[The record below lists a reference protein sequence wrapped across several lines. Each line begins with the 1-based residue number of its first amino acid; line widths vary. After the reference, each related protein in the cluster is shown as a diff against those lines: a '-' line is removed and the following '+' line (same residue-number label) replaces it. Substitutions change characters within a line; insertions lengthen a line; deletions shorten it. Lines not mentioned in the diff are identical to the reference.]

1 MKFIKRFLALS
12 LALCLSLPMTVFAY
26 SVDSAQYNSILSG
39 VAANYMISCQ
49 PATALTVQNTT
60 LISDDMKS
68 PNYASGVFDLPRLTP
83 NYYWDIPTDEELGA
97 VGNNDKITTY
107 GIIVPQ
113 TVYPVLAITGQDLPD
128 QTSFT
133 ICVRATDTGAVIKTI
148 NIMSSGIVHKL
159 NTAFVDCSDKLLEKL
174 LDNNAKRYNMTTTI
188 YDPVWHKNCV
198 VMPNY
203 IVTADSTLTAG
214 LPIASATYNW
224 DTFDI
229 VFKGY
234 SSEND
239 LVRNIHFNA
248 GNATN
253 TTGSEHAAGLA
264 LFTDSTAVKYDR
276 HKQLVT
282 TDHTK
287 IESATPAN
295 TNYKGAYAIF
305 LETGVETYGVK
316 NEKLDMLKAQQ
327 VNAGTKLIEMLAGE
341 PVDVLSQIVGITDM
355 SKYDVEISQIDSTI
369 SMDENYKF
377 TYSGLVD
384 KQYNVNHT
392 ATAFGGYNLHVATLD
407 CKAFKDCYTV
417 NLWYTNPETSEVV
430 KLGEIVRELG
440 DVKNISETPPNNW
453 SNWQFEAW
461 CSDKNATTPI
471 NPVTYFA
478 KAKKND
484 IFNLYA
490 KFKYVGGVYKVQF
503 YNDGT
508 DQTTTEQ
515 YECRNQPTLPTVSD
529 RTGYLFKNW
538 QVVDTVASTS
548 GIPYDPAT
556 FVPTKDNTY
565 IFKTF
570 WDVNGVIKSV
580 MSNKTDYFVGD
591 TIDKT
596 KVVVT
601 VQDTNDGATRT
612 LSTNEFNVSPTTVNN
627 DGNNQIQVTYA
638 KTGATAT
645 FDVTGKEVKATTLKA
660 TYSGSSI
667 TVGESVPKN
676 SIQCAVNYNNGTSKT
691 LSASEFSVSPA
702 TITNAGTNM
711 ITIKYQDMSTT
722 VSITGTK
729 KATTTPTTP
738 KANQTL
744 QSISAIYKGG
754 TPYVGDVIEP
764 SSLQVTAKY
773 DDNTSKVLSSTDFVY
788 TPSYVKYAG
797 SNVISVTYGG
807 KTTTVTIEAKEKS
820 TVTNSST
827 GTGTANTTNGNTLSK
842 DTSTLISTTSSNN
855 STTTGNGSLTSS
867 NGSATTSSGKDK
879 KGTSTGYLNGANILH
894 MGSLAS
900 DTTVKNSTDILSE
913 IASAGSNATSVSI
926 DLYNGAEGNDITE
939 DMLKALNKKKLTL
952 NVNMKNPSDNTT
964 VGRWVIDGKS
974 MKSTNFMINPNITFD
989 KIAKGSETLY
999 YMAIV
1004 NLAYP
1009 DSVQLSLIPELSAY
1023 DTGKVVRL
1031 YSCSMFRDNTK
1042 LMSTLRW
1049 SDDSNPLPVD
1059 IYESTSWCLSD
1070 AAEAYMN
1077 GSSLEANTTVNEN
1090 TTVKDNKPTIDSET
1104 EDEEKKEPDDLEDES
1119 FDFEDESFDFEDE
1132 SLDSDT
1138 GSDNISW
1145 AGSNNKPVTS
1155 QVQET
1160 KKSSLPLIIML
1171 STLGI
1176 LVIGGGIGA
1185 FFFMKSKGAFDRNDT
1200 YADDNDDDDDD
1211 DDDIGYDDDDD
1222 ADDDDDNSDEFDD
1235 DDSDQL
1241 IF

>member
-1 MKFIKRFLALS
+1 MKFMKRFLALS

-26 SVDSAQYNSILSG
+26 SIDSAQYSSIMSSV
-39 VAANYMISCQ
+39 VANCMISCQ
-49 PATALTVQNTT
+49 PASALTVQNTT

-68 PNYASGVFDLPRLTP
+68 PNYSAGVFDLPRLTP
-83 NYYWDIPTDEELGA
+83 NYYWDIPTDEELG
-97 VGNNDKITTY
+97 VEGNNDKITTY

-128 QTSFT
+128 QTSCA
-133 ICVRATDTGAVIKTI
+133 ICVRAVDTGEVIKVI
-148 NIMSSGIVHKL
+148 NIMSSGIVHRCE
-159 NTAFVDCSDKLLEKL
+159 TAFVDCSEKLLEKL
-174 LDNNAKRYNMTTTI
+174 LDNNAKRYNMTTTV
-188 YDPVWHKNCV
+188 YDPLWHKNCV

-203 IVTADSTLTAG
+203 IVTSDSNLTSG
-214 LPIASATYNW
+214 MPIASATYNW
-224 DTFDI
+224 DTFDV
-229 VFKGY
+229 VFAGY

-239 LVRNIHFNA
+239 IVRNIHFNA
-248 GNATN
+248 GNSTS
-253 TTGSEHAAGLA
+253 TSGSQQAAGLA
-264 LFTDSTAVKYDR
+264 LFTESTAVKYDR
-276 HKQLVT
+276 NKQLVT

-327 VNAGTKLIEMLAGE
+327 VHADARLIEMTAGE
-341 PVDVLSQIVGITDM
+341 AVDILSQIVGITDM
-355 SKYDVEISQIDSTI
+355 SKYDVEISQIDPTI
-369 SMDENYKF
+369 TMDENYKF
-377 TYSGLVD
+377 TYTGNVD

-407 CKAFKDCYTV
+407 CKAFKDSYIV
-417 NLWYTNPETSEVV
+417 NLWYNNPETSEIT
-430 KLGEIVRELG
+430 KLGEVIRSVG
-440 DVKNISETPPNNW
+440 DVKNITETPPDNW

-471 NPVTYFA
+471 NPATYFA
-478 KAKKND
+478 NAQKND
-484 IFNLYA
+484 TFNLYA
-490 KFKYVGGVYKVQF
+490 KFKYIGGVYKVQF
-503 YNDGT
+503 YNDST
-508 DQTTTEQ
+508 EQTTTEQ

-538 QVVDTVASTS
+538 QIVDTVASTS
-548 GIPYDPAT
+548 GTPYDPAT

-570 WDVNGVIKSV
+570 WDINGVIKNV
-580 MSNKTDYFVGD
+580 LSNKTDYFVGD

-601 VQDTNDGATRT
+601 VQDTNDGATRN
-612 LSTNEFNVSPTTVNN
+612 LSTSEFNVSPTTVTKA
-627 DGNNQIQVTYA
+627 GTNQIQVTYT
-638 KTGATAT
+638 KTGATDT
-645 FDVTGKEVKATTLKA
+645 FDVTGKEVTPTTLKA

-667 TVGESVPKN
+667 TVGEAVPKN
-676 SIQCAVNYNNGTSKT
+676 SIQCVVNYNNGTSKT
-691 LSASEFSVSPA
+691 LSASDFSVSPT
-702 TITNAGTNM
+702 TIANAGTNM
-711 ITIKYQDMSTT
+711 ITVKYQDMSTT

-729 KATTTPTTP
+729 KSVTPSASP
-738 KANQTL
+738 SVNQTL
-744 QSISAIYKGG
+744 QSIAAIYKGG

-773 DDNTSKVLSSTDFVY
+773 TDNTSKVLSSADFVY
-788 TPSYVKYAG
+788 TPSYIKYAG

-820 TVTNSST
+820 TVTNKPT
-827 GTGTANTTNGNTLSK
+827 GTGTANTTSGSSLSK
-842 DTSTLISTTSSNN
+842 DTSTKISTTSSNN
-855 STTTGNGSLTSS
+855 SSTTTGSSSTS
-867 NGSATTSSGKDK
+867 TGKDK

-900 DTTVKNSTDILSE
+900 DTSVTNSTDILSE
-913 IASAGSNATSVSI
+913 IASAGSNATSVTI

-939 DMLKALNKKKLTL
+939 DMLKALSKKKLTL
-952 NVNMKNPSDNTT
+952 NVNMKSPSDNTT

-989 KIAKGSETLY
+989 KISKGSETLY

-1004 NLAYP
+1004 NIAYP
-1009 DSVQLSLIPELSAY
+1009 DSVQLTITPELSAY

-1042 LMSTLRW
+1042 LMTTLRW
-1049 SDDSNPLPVD
+1049 SDESNPLPVS

-1077 GSSLEANTTVNEN
+1077 GSSLESNTVVNEN
-1090 TTVKDNKPTIDSET
+1090 TTVTDSKPSADPTT
-1104 EDEEKKEPDDLEDES
+1104 EEKEEEEES

-1132 SLDSDT
+1132 SFDFET
-1138 GSDNISW
+1138 GSDDISW
-1145 AGSNNKPVTS
+1145 TGSDTTS
-1155 QVQET
+1155 QTGSGQQT
-1160 KKSSLPLIIML
+1160 KKSSVPLIIML
-1171 STLGI
+1171 SALGVL
-1176 LVIGGGIGA
+1176 LVGGGIGA
-1185 FFFMKSKGAFDRNDT
+1185 FFFVKSKGAFKMKDT
-1200 YADDNDDDDDD
+1200 DEYEDDEDDE
-1211 DDDIGYDDDDD
+1211 DIGYDDDD
-1222 ADDDDDNSDEFDD
+1222 SDEFDEDDQDKDVFED
-1235 DDSDQL
+1235 DDEYEDE
-1241 IF
+1241 